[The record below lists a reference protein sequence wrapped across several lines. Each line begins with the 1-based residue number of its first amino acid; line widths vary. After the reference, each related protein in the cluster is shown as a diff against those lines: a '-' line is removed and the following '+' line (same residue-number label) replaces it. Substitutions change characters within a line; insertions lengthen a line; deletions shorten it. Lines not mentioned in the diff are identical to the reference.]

1 MKNSVQFVTFL
12 LHRFSR
18 LFAKLLRFGQNVY
31 FFAMLQ
37 RLSQFGLALLTR
49 FLQFFKHLNLKILG
63 TIIRRAA
70 FHRLPGLSAEIAYN
84 AIFALF
90 PAALAILSAIGLFE
104 ISEFNFRGLIQQLSQ
119 VIPEQA
125 VILTQE
131 SLRYLKAR
139 SNQGLFSL
147 SFVAAIWVSSSVT
160 GATMAALDQI
170 YRIPRD
176 RVRPFWQA
184 KLVALALALGTFLL
198 LIVALLVIFIS
209 DIAVQIVAD
218 RSGSFAHSLF
228 HVWHLL
234 SLPIALSIV
243 ALALGFIYRYGTSR
257 WQHGRPIMP
266 GAVLAALLWALLSGL
281 LRFYVSRVGNF
292 NQVYGAIGAVIIL
305 LLWLY
310 LSAFAMLL
318 GGLLN
323 AVVGEAMQKKLD
335 HHQKQGDRFNRSP
348 LK

>member
-1 MKNSVQFVTFL
+1 
-12 LHRFSR
+12 
-18 LFAKLLRFGQNVY
+18 
-31 FFAMLQ
+31 MLK
-37 RLSQFGLALLTR
+37 RLSQSGLALLTR
-49 FLQFFKHLNLKILG
+49 FLQFFKHLNLKTLAAL
-63 TIIRRAA
+63 IRRAA
-70 FHRLPGLSAEIAYN
+70 YHRLPGLSAEIAYN

-90 PAALAILSAIGLFE
+90 PAALAVLSAIGLFE
-104 ISEFNFRGLIQQLSQ
+104 ISEANFGTLTNQLGQ

-125 VILTQE
+125 SILTQE
-131 SLRYLKAR
+131 SLRYLRAK

-147 SFVAAIWVSSSVT
+147 SFLASIWISSSVT

-198 LIVALLVIFIS
+198 LVVALLIIFIT
-209 DIAVQIVAD
+209 DIAVQIVAY

-228 HVWHLL
+228 YLWQLL

-243 ALALGFIYRYGTSR
+243 TLALGFIYRHGTSH

-266 GAVLAALLWALLSGL
+266 GAILAALLWAMLSGL

-310 LSAFAMLL
+310 LSAFSMLL
-318 GGLLN
+318 GGLVN
-323 AVVGEAMQKKLD
+323 SVVGEAMQRKLER
-335 HHQKQGDRFNRSP
+335 KRN
-348 LK
+348 

>member
-1 MKNSVQFVTFL
+1 MLK
-12 LHRFSR
+12 R
-18 LFAKLLRFGQNVY
+18 LRQP
-31 FFAMLQ
+31 
-37 RLSQFGLALLTR
+37 GLALLTR
-49 FLQFFKHLNLKILG
+49 FLQFFKYLSLKTLI
-63 TIIRRAA
+63 TVIRRAA
-70 FHRLPGLSAEIAYN
+70 YHRLPGLSAEIAFN

-104 ISEFNFRGLIQQLSQ
+104 ISEFNFRSLIHQVSQ

-125 VILTQE
+125 VILIQG
-131 SLRYLKAR
+131 SLRYLKPR

-160 GATMAALDQI
+160 GAAMAALDQI

-184 KLVALALALGTFLL
+184 KLVAIGLALGTLL
-198 LIVALLVIFIS
+198 LLVVALLVIFIS
-209 DIAVQIVAD
+209 DIAVRIVAD

-228 HVWHLL
+228 HIWHRL

-243 ALALGFIYRYGTSR
+243 ALALSFIYRYGTSR

-266 GAVLAALLWALLSGL
+266 GAILAALLWAMLSGL
-281 LRFYVSRVGNF
+281 LRFYVARVGNF

-310 LSAFAMLL
+310 LSAFSMLL
-318 GGLLN
+318 GGLVN
-323 AVVGEAMQKKLD
+323 SVVGEAMQKKLE
-335 HHQKQGDRFNRSP
+335 QKRD
-348 LK
+348 